1 MKAKLARF
9 YSWGP
14 EVINELDMQ
23 EALEYYNCMSS
34 IVAEEMLKD
43 LKVEDWHQLKDRERT
58 IFWNELKKEA
68 YPINKKDNAIS
79 NEELDVWLRSV
90 LGG

>member
-1 MKAKLARF
+1 MKAQLARF

-14 EVINELDMQ
+14 EVINDLDMQ
-23 EALEYYNCMSS
+23 EALDYYNC
-34 IVAEEMLKD
+34 IPRLIAKEMLKS
-43 LKVEDWHQLKDRERT
+43 LKVEDWHQLRDRERT
-58 IFWNELKKEA
+58 KFWNELTNEAFPIRKKE
-68 YPINKKDNAIS
+68 NELT